1 MNCIITESQANI
13 QTHRRQLVASLKKQG
28 RYVFFAKKVYQPE
41 KSSVAMEFKP
51 NVSALLKASIL
62 KGMSP
67 GITANWH
74 RNNIET
80 RGASNKV
87 VEVKASEF

>member
-1 MNCIITESQANI
+1 MANI
-13 QTHRRQLVASLKKQG
+13 QARCRGLIANLKRQG
-28 RYVFFAKKVYQPE
+28 RSVFVARKIYQPE

-80 RGASNKV
+80 RGARNKV